1 MSLLQTI
8 LQAQGGA
15 IVSQLAKSSGL
26 DTGNTV
32 AAVAQLL
39 SGLNKGIKKNTA
51 QSGGLNA
58 LIKAV
63 QGGNH
68 DRYLKDNKTAF
79 NANAVSDGN
88 NILSHILGNKQASR
102 NLASQVQDQT
112 GISSSVLK
120 KMLPVVATMLM
131 GAMKKQSGGGSNNQL
146 ASLFGQQ
153 APAQPQ
159 SSMGSKLLSSFL
171 DSDQDGSV
179 VDDLMGMAVKHLVR

>member
-15 IVSQLAKSSGL
+15 VINQLAKSSGL

-39 SGLNKGIKKNTA
+39 SGLNKGVKQNTTN
-51 QSGGLNA
+51 SGGLEA
-58 LIKAV
+58 LIRAV

-68 DRYLKDNKTAF
+68 DRYLGDTKTAF
-79 NANAVSDGN
+79 SKNAVLDGN
-88 NILSHILGNKQASR
+88 KILGHILGNKTASR
-102 NLASQVQDQT
+102 QLASNVEQQT

-131 GAMKKQSGGGSNNQL
+131 GAMKKQSGQNNNL
-146 ASLFGQQ
+146 AQLFGQA
-153 APAQPQ
+153 APVRQQ

-179 VDDLMGMAVKHLVR
+179 VDDLMGMAVKHLVK